1 MPTLEFSENF
11 MQSSA
16 SANNVM
22 GRIVN
27 YRAIFDFG
35 TNINAGLWTNYA
47 GGWASQ
53 ACQIT
58 IMKGVVPTNIT
69 ALTSFADR
77 SADVLI
83 TYDSAA
89 DNLSPSATT
98 YYLSPAVFTSVFVT
112 ASASGTATWFWWTC
126 RPANG
131 PTPQNTLNQQ
141 IIGTVGLTGGGDDL
155 EIPNTSIVAGQ
166 LYRISDLR
174 LQLPRIFV
182 Y

>member
-16 SANNVM
+16 SSANVM
-22 GRIVN
+22 GRMVN
-27 YRAIFDFG
+27 YMALANFNGD
-35 TNINAGLWTNYA
+35 INAGLWTSYSS
-47 GGWASQ
+47 GVLSQ
-53 ACQIT
+53 ASQIT
-58 IMKGVVPTNIT
+58 IMKGVVPTNVT

-89 DNLSPSATT
+89 NTLSPSSST
-98 YYLSPAVFTSVFVT
+98 YYLNPAVFTSVFVA

-131 PTPQNTLNQQ
+131 PVPQNTLLQQ
-141 IIGTVGLTGGGDDL
+141 IIGTIGLTGGGDDL
-155 EIPNTSIVAGQ
+155 EIPNTSIVSGQ
-166 LYRISDLR
+166 LYRITDLR
-174 LQLPRIFV
+174 LQLPRIFT